1 MLEAS
6 AQLLTQCCEF
16 GLTRMTF
23 AEALGWYGYVL
34 ASSEPKLAEPH
45 KPHVY
50 TTWRSFQYQMAIQAS
65 ELNTGMKAP
74 TPAQVPKLGVGNC
87 GSGGGRPSAKLVAG
101 SHQSRNRFSAGA
113 HKTSRSSVAR
123 YNGKKIV

>member
-1 MLEAS
+1 
-6 AQLLTQCCEF
+6 
-16 GLTRMTF
+16 MTL

-74 TPAQVPKLGVGNC
+74 TPAQVPKLGVGNAASQSPC
-87 GSGGGRPSAKLVAG
+87 TRKVAG
-101 SHQSRNRFSAGA
+101 CRKARAVRVLGEPVTVVAIWATAGA
-113 HKTSRSSVAR
+113 AGAAFSQTCCRQPSVSKSLQR
-123 YNGKKIV
+123 RRT